1 MALLLQGIFFLIIG
15 NRFVFILFV
24 FCHYLA
30 SMTKIEFT
38 LKVLSSVNVACPDL
52 SIYSNAIFFL
62 G

>member
-1 MALLLQGIFFLIIG
+1 MAPLLQGIFFFLIIG
-15 NRFVFILFV
+15 NRFVFV